1 MKVKNLNRSSEKT
14 KKIIKNTFA
23 ELIKENKELNKI
35 TVTELVKRADI
46 NRGTFYNHYDS
57 IYAVAEELESEII
70 KVLFEN
76 QKRLDTLNDIFKY
89 LDEIIAYL
97 KENQDIYRLLLSS
110 NEPQL
115 FLKKLNHL
123 ILEKLYDSLN
133 NNPNFKSS
141 NVLKFEIAF
150 FTDGIVNQV
159 LNYFTE
165 KSDYTLDEI
174 CTNAKNI
181 FKILFCNEQIW
192 KKSKVFQTYSCA
204 KI

>member
-23 ELIKENKELNKI
+23 ELIKENKELYKI

-57 IYAVAEELESEII
+57 IYAVAEELEAEII
-70 KVLFEN
+70 KILFKN
-76 QKRLDTLNDIFKY
+76 QKRLNTLNDIFKY

-133 NNPNFKSS
+133 NNPNFKKS
-141 NVLKFEIAF
+141 NTLKFEIAF

-159 LNYFTE
+159 LNYFTA
-165 KSDYTLDEI
+165 KSDYSLEEI
-174 CTNAKNI
+174 CTNTKNI
-181 FKILFCNEQIW
+181 FKILFCNEQI
-192 KKSKVFQTYSCA
+192 
-204 KI
+204 